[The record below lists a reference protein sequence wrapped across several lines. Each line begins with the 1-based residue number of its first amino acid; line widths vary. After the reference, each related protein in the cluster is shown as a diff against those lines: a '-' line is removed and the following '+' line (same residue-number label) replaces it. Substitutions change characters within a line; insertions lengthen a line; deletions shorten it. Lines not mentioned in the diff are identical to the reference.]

1 MPRLS
6 RLRPRL
12 RPRHPAAQ
20 GGFSLIEVLVSI
32 MVLAIVA
39 GGLAAGLTATSSML
53 GRSKADAIADKL
65 ASSEIELVRRTGYDD
80 VGTVGGNPPG
90 DLVADRTVTRDGA
103 GFRVQNRVVYV
114 DNAAPGASQTRIDYK
129 SVQVIV
135 TPLAAGSKSITQ
147 TTLVAPPTYASIA
160 GKSAIT
166 VSTTDKITGA
176 PIAGSA
182 ITVTGGPSPT
192 VTDVTDATGNAVI
205 AGLTPNSSPT
215 QKYTVAI
222 SKPGYVVTNPATDLQ
237 DNLIAAETFPV
248 AALLVKPVR
257 LEVSLLQGTTA
268 VPITES
274 ATVSITSPAGVTSS
288 LTGTGV
294 FGFDGQIPN
303 ASTDYTLS
311 VATTCAGFVSSTVR
325 LNPTGYPTTTTQ
337 ARSVTGFSSGNIVV
351 TVLRNSN
358 NAVIPNATVTVTV
371 GDAGLT
377 GTQAV
382 RTTDATGKATVC
394 VPPTTSV
401 NYTVRAAAT
410 GFTAKTTNFKPL
422 AAGGTTN
429 LTIKL

>member
-1 MPRLS
+1 MRRLS
-6 RLRPRL
+6 RLRSRL
-12 RPRHPAAQ
+12 RPWDPASEA
-20 GGFSLIEVLVSI
+20 GFSLIEVLVSI

-53 GRSKADAIADKL
+53 GRSKADAIATKL
-65 ASSEIELVRRTGYDD
+65 ASSEIEVVRRMSYDV

-90 DLVADRTVTRDGA
+90 NLVADRNVTRDGA
-103 GFRVQNRVVYV
+103 SFRVQNRVVYV

-129 SVQVIV
+129 SVQTIV
-135 TPLAAGSKSITQ
+135 TPLATGSKSITQ

-176 PIAGSA
+176 AIAGSA

-192 VTDVTDATGNAVI
+192 VSDVTDATGNAVI
-205 AGLTPNSSPT
+205 AGLTPNSSPS
-215 QKYTVAI
+215 QLYTAAI
-222 SKPGYVVTNPATDLQ
+222 SKSGYVVTNPASDF
-237 DNLIAAETFPV
+237 DENLIAAETFPI

-268 VPITES
+268 VPITEA
-274 ATVSITSPAGVTSS
+274 ATVSITSPAGVTST

-294 FGFDGQIPN
+294 FGFDNQIPN

-311 VATTCAGFVSSTVR
+311 VATVCRGFVSSTVR

-337 ARSVTGFSSGNIVV
+337 ARSVTGFTRGDIVV
-351 TVLRNSN
+351 TVQRNSN
-358 NAVIPNATVTVTV
+358 STAIAGATVTVT
-371 GDAGLT
+371 GGNAGLT

-382 RTTDATGKATVC
+382 GTTDATGRTTIC
-394 VPPTTSV
+394 VPATSTV
-401 NYTVRAAAT
+401 DYSVRAAAT
-410 GFTAKTTNFKPL
+410 GFTAKTVLTKPL
-422 AAGGTTN
+422 ASGGTTN

>member
-1 MPRLS
+1 M
-6 RLRPRL
+6 
-12 RPRHPAAQ
+12 
-20 GGFSLIEVLVSI
+20 
-32 MVLAIVA
+32 
-39 GGLAAGLTATSSML
+39 
-53 GRSKADAIADKL
+53 
-65 ASSEIELVRRTGYDD
+65 
-80 VGTVGGNPPG
+80 
-90 DLVADRTVTRDGA
+90 ADRNVTRDGA
-103 GFRVQNRVVYV
+103 TFRVQDKVVYV
-114 DNAAPGASQTRIDYK
+114 DNPAPGASQTRIDYK

-135 TPLAAGSKSITQ
+135 TPVVAGSKSVTQ

-160 GKSAIT
+160 GKAAIT

-205 AGLTPNSSPT
+205 AGLTPNTSTS
-215 QKYTVAI
+215 QKYAVAI
-222 SKPGYVVTNPATDLQ
+222 SQPGYVVTNPASDLT
-237 DNLIAAETFPV
+237 DNLVAAETFPI

-257 LEVSLLQGTTA
+257 LEVSLLQGVTA
-268 VPITES
+268 VPITEA
-274 ATVSITSPAGVTSS
+274 ATVTITSPAGVTSA

-294 FGFDGQIPN
+294 FGFDNQIPN

-337 ARSVTGFSSGNIVV
+337 TRSVTGFSSGNIVV

-358 NAVIPNATVTVTV
+358 SAPIPNATVTVTG
-371 GDAGLT
+371 GDRRPHRHPGRPHHRRRGQGHGLR
-377 GTQAV
+377 APDE
-382 RTTDATGKATVC
+382 RTVD
-394 VPPTTSV
+394 
-401 NYTVRAAAT
+401 YTVKAAAT
-410 GFTAKTTNFKPL
+410 GFTAKTTTTKPL

>member
-6 RLRPRL
+6 RLRSRL
-12 RPRHPAAQ
+12 RLPAAQ
-20 GGFSLIEVLVSI
+20 GGFSLIEVLMSI

-39 GGLAAGLTATSSML
+39 GGLAAGLTATSAAL

-65 ASSEIELVRRTGYDD
+65 ASSEMEVVRRMSYDD
-80 VGTVGGNPPG
+80 VGTVGGNPVG
-90 DLVADRTVTRDGA
+90 DLVADRNVTRDGA
-103 GFRVQNRVVYV
+103 TFRVQDKVVYV
-114 DNAAPGASQTRIDYK
+114 DNPAPGASQTRIDYK

-135 TPLAAGSKSITQ
+135 TPVVAGSKSVTQ

-160 GKSAIT
+160 GKAAIT

-205 AGLTPNSSPT
+205 AGLTPNTSTS
-215 QKYTVAI
+215 QKYAVAI
-222 SKPGYVVTNPATDLQ
+222 SQPGYVVTNPASDLT
-237 DNLIAAETFPV
+237 DNLVAAETFPI

-257 LEVSLLQGTTA
+257 LEVSLLQGVTA
-268 VPITES
+268 VPITEA
-274 ATVSITSPAGVTSS
+274 ATVTITSPAGVTSA

-294 FGFDGQIPN
+294 FGFDNQIPN

-337 ARSVTGFSSGNIVV
+337 TRSVTGFSSGNIVV

-358 NAVIPNATVTVTV
+358 SAPIPNATVTVT
-371 GDAGLT
+371 GGTAGLT

-382 RTTDATGKATVC
+382 RTTDAAGKATVC
-394 VPPTTSV
+394 VPPTSSTV
-401 NYTVRAAAT
+401 DYTVKAAAT
-410 GFTAKTTNFKPL
+410 GFTAKTTTTKPL